1 MSKVGIMN
9 PSDTIYALSS
19 GKVPAGVAAIRVSGR
34 HASQVLTAIAGGL
47 PVERRA
53 SFRRLTDPRTG
64 DLLDHALVLWL
75 PGPGSFTG
83 EDVCE
88 LHCHGGRAVV
98 AAVLN
103 CLGAMPGLRPAEP
116 GEFTRRAYDNARL
129 DLVEVEGLADLIG
142 AQTEAQRRQ
151 ALRQAD
157 GALSALYARWRQD
170 IVWARAMIEAELDFA
185 DEEDVPGSIS
195 DQVWAKVGGL
205 AGEIEDHLQ
214 RSRAA
219 ERLRDGVQVVLM
231 GRPNAGKSSLLNALS
246 RRDVAI
252 VTEEAGTTRDI
263 IEVHLDLDG
272 YPVTLVDTA
281 GIREAAGQVEAEGI
295 RRAKQRVEAAD
306 LVLWLR
312 AADDP
317 EGREPLAADTNA
329 TVWKIRSKADLGE
342 AEGSLDADELEI
354 STRRAETIDRLLA
367 ALSGFVAE
375 MVPGGEDPLA
385 TRDRHRQGL
394 KACRG
399 SLLRSLELAAA
410 PLEMRAEELRRAAD
424 HLGRITGLIGVE
436 DLLDVIFGE
445 FCIGK

>member
-1 MSKVGIMN
+1 MN
-9 PSDTIYALSS
+9 SDDTIYALSS
-19 GKVPAGVAAIRVSGR
+19 GKLPAGIAVIRISGVR
-34 HASQVLTAIAGGL
+34 ASDVLKCMAGHL
-47 PVERRA
+47 PVERHA
-53 SFRRLTDPRTG
+53 SFSRLADPKTG
-64 DLLDHALVLWL
+64 EPLDHALVLWL

-83 EDVCE
+83 EDIAE

-98 AAVLN
+98 AAVLD

-116 GEFTRRAYDNARL
+116 GEFTRRAYRNGRL

-142 AQTEAQRRQ
+142 AETEAQRRQ

-157 GALSALYARWRQD
+157 GALSELYGRWRKD
-170 IVWARAMIEAELDFA
+170 IIWARAMIEAELDFA

-195 DQVWAKVGGL
+195 DQVWAKVAGL
-205 AGEIEDHLQ
+205 AGEIERHLE
-214 RSRAA
+214 RSVAA

-252 VTEEAGTTRDI
+252 VTEEAGTTRDV
-263 IEVHLDLDG
+263 IEVHLDLGG

-281 GIREAAGQVEAEGI
+281 GIREDAGRVEAEGI
-295 RRAKQRVEAAD
+295 RRARQRVEAAD

-317 EGREPLAADTNA
+317 KGREQIVADTGA
-329 TVWKIRSKADLGE
+329 PVWKLRSKSDLG
-342 AEGSLDADELEI
+342 ADADQLDADEI
-354 STRRAETIDRLLA
+354 SISMQDPRTIDGLLI
-367 ALSGFVAE
+367 ALAGFVAE
-375 MVPGGEDPLA
+375 MVPTGEDVLA

-394 KACRG
+394 KACRHA
-399 SLLRSLELAAA
+399 LLQALEGEGA

-424 HLGRITGLIGVE
+424 HMGRITGLIGVE